1 MMKRM
6 SLGLLLLVLVVV
18 ELFLWGAF
26 APAAWQAAIV
36 RAFSHF
42 SAKTFDYSVVTH
54 PALDYEI
61 DDMMRK
67 SPGLRIA
74 LDGLILLLI
83 GVNTFLLMRVWKW
96 LRAARRNRHEPQAS
110 T

>member
-1 MMKRM
+1 MTKRI
-6 SLGLLLLVLVVV
+6 SLGFLLLVLAVA
-18 ELFLWGAF
+18 ELFLCSAF

-42 SAKTFDYSVVTH
+42 SPKTLDSSVVTH

-67 SPGLRIA
+67 NPGLRIA
-74 LDGLILLLI
+74 LDGVIVLLI
-83 GVNTFLLMRVWKW
+83 GGNAFLLTRVWKS
-96 LRAARRNRHEPQAS
+96 LRASRQDLHGHQTS

>member
-1 MMKRM
+1 MMKRI
-6 SLGLLLLVLVVV
+6 SLGFLFIALVLA
-18 ELFLWGAF
+18 ELFLLGAF
-26 APAAWQAAIV
+26 APTAWQAAVV
-36 RAFSHF
+36 RAFSHL
-42 SAKTFDYSVVTH
+42 SPKTFDYSVVTH

-83 GVNTFLLMRVWKW
+83 GGNTFLLFRVWKW
-96 LRAARRNRHEPQAS
+96 LRASRQDPHESQAS
-110 T
+110 I

>member
-18 ELFLWGAF
+18 ELFLCGAF

-83 GVNTFLLMRVWKW
+83 GGNTFLLTRVWKW
-96 LRAARRNRHEPQAS
+96 LRAARRNQHEPQAS